1 MQCRALQVYNQC
13 TSASLIGMVCPI
25 SAISHRAK
33 VPTVLQSLCGDVK
46 EVVVGQLIDIQ
57 AAQDSIQEEVAAA

>member
-1 MQCRALQVYNQC
+1 
-13 TSASLIGMVCPI
+13 MVCPT

-33 VPTVLQSLCGDVK
+33 VPTVLQSLGGDAK

>member
-1 MQCRALQVYNQC
+1 
-13 TSASLIGMVCPI
+13 MVGPI

-33 VPTVLQSLCGDVK
+33 VPTVLQSLGGDAK

-57 AAQDSIQEEVAAA
+57 AAQDSIQEEVAAAWQTPCD